1 MTETRNLDRY
11 TQGRG
16 DRKGARSRGPNVE
29 ETLLSH
35 ILEKVLAGSAYATRP
50 TEELAGTRILLVHC
64 SEPM

>member
-29 ETLLSH
+29 ETLLSY
-35 ILEKVLAGSAYATRP
+35 ILEKVLAGSAYCDTTYRRTSGNTYP
-50 TEELAGTRILLVHC
+50 SGPLQ
-64 SEPM
+64 